1 MNPMKLIVSG
11 ALAAVVAASL
21 TVASAQS
28 QAPSQTSPGASQTPS
43 TSPTTPSPSQPST
56 AAQSRAGAQQ
66 ITVTGCIQ
74 READYRRSTAAGR
87 GGAAGT
93 GLGVGNE
100 FVLTNAAMANR
111 PPAGAT
117 PGATAPAPTG
127 TTGSA
132 ATAYELTGPNE
143 GKAETMVGKRV
154 EIMGTLKAGD
164 PAGGPT
170 ADLPGSRDLKLPELE
185 VSSIRET
192 TGTCSPAAQE

>member
-1 MNPMKLIVSG
+1 MKLIVSG
-11 ALAAVVAASL
+11 GLAAVVAASL
-21 TVASAQS
+21 TVASAQG
-28 QAPSQTSPGASQTPS
+28 QAPSQASPGAPQTPS
-43 TSPTTPSPSQPST
+43 TSPATPTTSQPST

-100 FVLTNAAMANR
+100 FILANASMANR
-111 PPAGAT
+111 PAGAT
-117 PGATAPAPTG
+117 PDATAPAPTG

-132 ATAYELTGPNE
+132 ASAYELTGPNE
-143 GKAETMVGKRV
+143 SKAEALVGKRV
-154 EIMGTLKAGD
+154 EITGTLKAAAT
-164 PAGGPT
+164 AGGPT
-170 ADLPGSRDLKLPELE
+170 ADVPGSRDLKLQELE
-185 VSSIRET
+185 LSTIRET